1 MRILIK
7 RKTFTEDSTI
17 GEMFIDGKFF
27 CYTLEDKYRQVDG
40 KPVSEWKIHKQTAIP
55 KGTYK
60 LIVAMSQRKKILT
73 PRLVDVE
80 GFSGILIHSGNISAD
95 SEGCVLIGDT
105 KKKDFVGKSKAAFD
119 RLMSVLIPTIANKE
133 DITIT
138 IE

>member
-1 MRILIK
+1 MRIVVK
-7 RKTFTEDSTI
+7 RTEFTDTSTI
-17 GEMFIDGKFF
+17 GEMSIDGKFF

-40 KPVSEWKIHKQTAIP
+40 KPVSEWKIPHQTAIP

-60 LIVAMSQRKKILT
+60 LIVVMSPRKKILT

-80 GFSGILIHSGNISAD
+80 GYSGILIHSGNVADD
-95 SEGCVLIGDT
+95 SEGCLLVGTT
-105 KKKDFVGKSKAAFD
+105 KKKDFVGNSKKAFNK
-119 RLMSVLIPTIANKE
+119 LMPILVSAVANKE